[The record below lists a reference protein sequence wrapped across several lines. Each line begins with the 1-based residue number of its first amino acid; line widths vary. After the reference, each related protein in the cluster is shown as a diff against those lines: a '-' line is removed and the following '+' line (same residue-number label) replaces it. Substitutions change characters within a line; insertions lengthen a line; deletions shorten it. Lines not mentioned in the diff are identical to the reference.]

1 MAMRVGHQKSRLD
14 SLSLHVLHAPH
25 SLSLHDVTRR
35 RDGAQHRAVDAGAEE
50 QY

>member
-14 SLSLHVLHAPH
+14 